1 MKGSLVIILL
11 IAIAFTRK
19 ISKED
24 GFVDQSDISKRFSEI
39 NLSFDENGLEAKT
52 KKTPFVVVLYNN
64 IQTNKGRKLQ
74 KMFEK
79 LQKAFLHHEIS
90 FLQIRADK
98 SVEELYEIF
107 IFINGVKKVYG
118 EDKSLGS
125 LKMAL
130 SDLYE
135 ASPSEYQKLSQ
146 IPSIESHYFVYV
158 DKDYKI
164 MNQETMNDLARLVHP
179 IGIIYGLDDEELKIM
194 TEDTIPDTKIW
205 IYREYGKQ
213 IIPLDIGLT
222 NKELAN
228 EISNNEFLPLYKLN
242 AESLRFITELHNSTI
257 LYFTE
262 TPEEDF
268 IADLNKVAVKYK
280 DIFITIVIDMKDKSK
295 ETIFLK
301 NFMKV
306 NENQSL
312 RILDMSHGADR
323 FRYLGALDHD
333 GINEFVEECLE
344 GKAKSYMINERIEKG
359 DNINGVKKI
368 NYRDLDKIIN
378 MSTKNHLVTV
388 YSSSLNENE
397 HVFEELGSL
406 NAALSQNKNL
416 KLALIDHD
424 KNDIDEFLINNL
436 PFSFLI
442 KNNGRMFEF
451 EGEVA
456 YDGLLAFLKKKF
468 PKLQVKDVQTGED
481 I

>member
-1 MKGSLVIILL
+1 MRILV
-11 IAIAFTRK
+11 
-19 ISKED
+19 
-24 GFVDQSDISKRFSEI
+24 
-39 NLSFDENGLEAKT
+39 
-52 KKTPFVVVLYNN
+52 
-64 IQTNKGRKLQ
+64 
-74 KMFEK
+74 
-79 LQKAFLHHEIS
+79 
-90 FLQIRADK
+90 
-98 SVEELYEIF
+98 
-107 IFINGVKKVYG
+107 
-118 EDKSLGS
+118 
-125 LKMAL
+125 
-130 SDLYE
+130 
-135 ASPSEYQKLSQ
+135 
-146 IPSIESHYFVYV
+146 
-158 DKDYKI
+158 
-164 MNQETMNDLARLVHP
+164 
-179 IGIIYGLDDEELKIM
+179 
-194 TEDTIPDTKIW
+194 
-205 IYREYGKQ
+205 
-213 IIPLDIGLT
+213 
-222 NKELAN
+222 
-228 EISNNEFLPLYKLN
+228 
-242 AESLRFITELHNSTI
+242 
-257 LYFTE
+257 
-262 TPEEDF
+262 
-268 IADLNKVAVKYK
+268 
-280 DIFITIVIDMKDKSK
+280 
-295 ETIFLK
+295 FLK

-378 MSTKNHLVTV
+378 MSIKNHLVTV

-406 NAALSQNKNL
+406 NAALRQNKNL

-442 KNNGRMFEF
+442 KNNGKMFEF

-468 PKLQVKDVQTGED
+468 PKLKVKDVQTGED